1 MVDQASAEAAFT
13 AFVHS
18 HGRRLKQ
25 ALIAAMGGETGQEA
39 TAEALAWAWEHW
51 DQLADVANLP
61 GYLYRV
67 GRTRGLPQ
75 ANATVRLFADPPGA
89 EGTPWVE
96 PRLDEALAGL
106 SEMQRTVVMLIHAF
120 SWTYRET
127 ASLLDVSVGSVQ
139 RHMERA
145 MRKLRRDLRVSAD
158 A

>member
-1 MVDQASAEAAFT
+1 MSDESSAEAAFT
-13 AFVHS
+13 AFVLS

-51 DQLADVANLP
+51 DELAEVTNVA
-61 GYLYRV
+61 GYVYRV
-67 GRTRGLPQ
+67 GRTRGLPPV
-75 ANATVRLFADPPGA
+75 NPTVRLFADPAGVADP
-89 EGTPWVE
+89 PWVE
-96 PRLDEALAGL
+96 PRLEEALVAL
-106 SEMQRTVVMLIHAF
+106 SEKQRTVVMLIHAF
-120 SWTYRET
+120 SWSYRET
-127 ASLLDVSVGSVQ
+127 AELLEVSVGSVQ